1 MKNGRGKPSNLQ
13 RTYDLIPPHRKRAVL
28 RKCFDRIDKLVSNPA
43 ATAAEVLQSL
53 KALDMV
59 LGLAQGHTPT
69 DKLAEAIMRPDEL
82 PDSEF
87 WEQFHKVMEQRRA
100 YAERLENGSKH

>member
-28 RKCFDRIDKLVSNPA
+28 RKCFDRIDKLVSNPS
-43 ATAAEVLQSL
+43 ATATEVLQSL

-69 DKLAEAIMRPDEL
+69 DKLAEAIMRPDDL
-82 PDSEF
+82 PDDRF
-87 WEQFHKVMEQRRA
+87 WEEFHKVMEERRKA
-100 YAERLENGSKH
+100 AERLQH

>member
-1 MKNGRGKPSNLQ
+1 MKNGIGKPSNLQ
-13 RTYDLIPPHRKRAVL
+13 RTYELIPTHRKRAVL
-28 RKCFDRIDKLVSNPA
+28 RKCFDRIDKLVSNPQ
-43 ATAAEVLQSL
+43 ATAGEVLQSL

-69 DKLAEAIMRPDEL
+69 DKLAEAIMRPDDL

-87 WEQFHKVMEQRRA
+87 WGKFEEIMQQRRK
-100 YAERLENGSKH
+100 YAEKIN